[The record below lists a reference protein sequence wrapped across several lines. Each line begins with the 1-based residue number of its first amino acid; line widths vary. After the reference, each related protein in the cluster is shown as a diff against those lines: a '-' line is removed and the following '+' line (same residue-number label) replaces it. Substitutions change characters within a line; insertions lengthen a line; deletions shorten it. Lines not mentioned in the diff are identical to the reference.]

1 MRQLI
6 PLSLWK
12 QHPLGTQNWSVHG
25 QACVY
30 LSLENPSLLRTGT
43 ASKLQICKA
52 DHKVL
57 LGHKLNDC
65 EIELTII
72 FALLSL
78 CILLHFN
85 WIFVFV
91 FCYVCH
97 GSRKFLKIPVSI
109 RSFFFFNTFHSSFFP
124 LTNMG
129 RIWLHNEKQFHV
141 FICNNVRLLS
151 PVLSWKLKSHTNE
164 HVSLSLGGNQFMVP
178 GWLWGWRKVPVLK

>member
-109 RSFFFFNTFHSSFFP
+109 RSFFFLIPSILPSFHLLIWDAFDCTMRNNFMFLFVIMWGYCHLFYLESSSHIQM
-124 LTNMG
+124 NM
-129 RIWLHNEKQFHV
+129 WA
-141 FICNNVRLLS
+141 
-151 PVLSWKLKSHTNE
+151 
-164 HVSLSLGGNQFMVP
+164 
-178 GWLWGWRKVPVLK
+178 